1 MPLAAQGE
9 KRRLS
14 PPADDAHDTAC
25 GSEGAKRKKHK
36 KHKKHKKKK
45 GSRSERLKAKAKER
59 SKRRADSDAQGG
71 GAGGAD
77 WDDVGREVTLLVLK
91 ATEGPFKGIKF
102 KASSPALLLH
112 TRALL
117 LLARPPPPRSP
128 SLSRQPAALQ
138 YLCTPRHPG
147 RGPPHARRGAASAD
161 ARRLV

>member
-59 SKRRADSDAQGG
+59 SKRRADSDAQG

>member
-14 PPADDAHDTAC
+14 PTADDAHDTAC

-128 SLSRQPAALQ
+128 LPLAPVSGTAVPVHPAPSWAWPAA
-138 YLCTPRHPG
+138 CTPWCSKR
-147 RGPPHARRGAASAD
+147 
-161 ARRLV
+161 